1 VFKLAY
7 DSRCHAMSFHDE
19 VERGEIG
26 DDRGLGHMGVLFWYR
41 ADRPR
46 APLGLVPRQ
55 HQRHVHLILFNVG

>member
-1 VFKLAY
+1 
-7 DSRCHAMSFHDE
+7 MSFHDE
-19 VERGEIG
+19 VERGKIG